1 MEKRKTLKE
10 NFVEVAEVLTNA
22 GRTDLADFINGR
34 IELIEKK
41 ASKPSKS
48 PNAEANAKIKIVI
61 METLAELGKATITE
75 LLNANAELNELAG
88 GSNQRVSALV
98 KQLKDEGKVIR
109 TEEKR
114 KAYFALASE

>member
-10 NFVEVAEVLTNA
+10 NFVEVAKILETA
-22 GRTDLADFINGR
+22 GRTDLVEFINGR
-34 IELIEKK
+34 IELIDKK

-48 PNAEANAKIKIVI
+48 PNAEVNAKIKIVI
-61 METLAELGKATITE
+61 METLAELGKATVTE
-75 LLNANAELNELAG
+75 LLNASTELNGLTG
-88 GSNQRVSALV
+88 GSNQRTSALI

>member
-10 NFVEVAEVLTNA
+10 NFVEVAEICANA
-22 GRTDLADFINGR
+22 GRTDLVDFINGR

-48 PNAEANAKIKIVI
+48 PNAETNAKIKIVI
-61 METLAELGKATITE
+61 METLAEVGKATITE
-75 LLNANAELNELAG
+75 LLNANTELNGLAG

-114 KAYFALASE
+114 KAYFALVSK